1 MGTKRQDH
9 VEKYDV
15 VSVGGGVAG
24 SIAARLAAGN
34 GLSSLLIE
42 RAKTP
47 RDKPCSGIQFGYFEK
62 LVGRQIPK
70 EALCSNEIFNMNII
84 TPGDTTYE
92 GKMKVLN
99 FWRSTFDRW
108 LNDLAEEEGAV
119 FQDKTRLV
127 EFELVDDGYLL
138 KLQSGTESRE
148 VFTRYLVAA
157 DGMYSRVRKKLRPDD
172 FLQKAPGGAM
182 NYYCTGEGD
191 LDPHALYMVNIKAYA
206 PIMFAWI
213 YKKDDLWVIGTGA
226 EDDLKDY
233 ADRFYDYVCQKYN
246 FRGEIVRKEGFAS
259 PLKFGVYLGEGN
271 ILICGDAAGLLD
283 AYRGV
288 AMDNA
293 ALSARFAVRA
303 ILDAEKTNTTAITHY
318 TKHMRSMKRQM
329 EANEKKRIAKFA
341 SDESLAEYFAP
352 RQVLVDGL
360 KMMAANAAN
369 KFLPPEKVFTLPF

>member
-1 MGTKRQDH
+1 

-15 VSVGGGVAG
+15 VSVGGGIAG
-24 SIAARLAAGN
+24 SIAARMAAEN
-34 GLSSLLIE
+34 GLNSLLIE

-62 LVGRQIPK
+62 LVGRPIPK
-70 EALCSNEIFNMNII
+70 DKLCANEIFTMNII
-84 TPGDTTYE
+84 TPDDTTYQ

-108 LNDLAEEEGAV
+108 LNDLAVEEGAI

-127 EFELVDDGYLL
+127 DFERVDDGIQ
-138 KLQSGTESRE
+138 LQLQTGTESRE
-148 VFTRYLVAA
+148 IFTRYLIAA
-157 DGMYSRVRKKLRPDD
+157 DGMSSKVRKKLRPDHY
-172 FLQKAPGGAM
+172 LQEAPGGAM

-191 LDPHALYMVNIKAYA
+191 LDPNALYMVNIKAYA

-226 EDDLKDY
+226 EYDLKGY

-246 FRGEIVRKEGFAS
+246 FKGEIVRKEGFAS
-259 PLKFGVYLGEGN
+259 PLKNGVYLGEGN
-271 ILICGDAAGLLD
+271 ILLCGDAAGLLD

-293 ALSARFAVRA
+293 ALSARFAVQA
-303 ILDAEKTNTTAITHY
+303 ILEAEKTGTTAISQY
-318 TKHMRSMKRQM
+318 TQKMQPMKRQM
-329 EANEKKRIAKFA
+329 EANEVKRQAKFS
-341 SDESLAEYFAP
+341 SDETLAASFAP
-352 RQVLVDGL
+352 HQVLIDGV
-360 KMMAANAAN
+360 KMIAANAAN

>member
-1 MGTKRQDH
+1 MKRM
-9 VEKYDV
+9 ERYDV
-15 VSVGGGVAG
+15 LSIGGGIAG
-24 SIAARLAAGN
+24 SIAARLAAES
-34 GLSSLLIE
+34 GLTSLLIE

-62 LVGRQIPK
+62 LVGRPIPK
-70 EALCSNEIFNMNII
+70 DKLCENEIYNMHII
-84 TPGDTTYE
+84 APDGRDYQ

-108 LNDLAEEEGAV
+108 LNDLAVEEGAI
-119 FQDKTRLV
+119 FQDKSRMIGFEEV
-127 EFELVDDGYLL
+127 EGGYVVQ
-138 KLQSGTESRE
+138 LQTGTARRE

-157 DGMYSRVRKKLRPDD
+157 DGMSSKIRKKLRPDHY
-172 FLQKAPGGAM
+172 LQKAPGGAM

-226 EDDLKDY
+226 EHDLKDY
-233 ADRFYDYVCQKYN
+233 ADRFYEYVCREYN
-246 FRGEIVRKEGFAS
+246 FKGEIVRKEGFAS
-259 PLKFGVYLGEGN
+259 PLKNGVFLGEGN
-271 ILICGDAAGLLD
+271 ILITGDAAGLLD

-293 ALSARFAVRA
+293 ALSARFAVQA
-303 ILDAEKTNTTAITHY
+303 ILEAEKKGTTAISSY
-318 TKHMRSMKRQM
+318 ERRMQSMKRQM
-329 EANEKKRIAKFA
+329 EDNEKKRQIKFA
-341 SDESLAEYFAP
+341 SDESLAASFAP
-352 RQVLVDGL
+352 RRVIVDGV

-369 KFLPPEKVFTLPF
+369 RILPPERVITFPF

>member
-1 MGTKRQDH
+1 MER
-9 VEKYDV
+9 YDV
-15 VSVGGGVAG
+15 LSIGGGIAG
-24 SIAARLAAGN
+24 SIAARLAAES
-34 GLSSLLIE
+34 GLTSLLIE

-62 LVGRQIPK
+62 LVGRPIPK
-70 EALCSNEIFNMNII
+70 DKLCENEIYNMHII
-84 TPGDTTYE
+84 APDGRDYQ

-108 LNDLAEEEGAV
+108 LNDLAVEEGAI
-119 FQDKTRLV
+119 FQDKSRMIGFEEV
-127 EFELVDDGYLL
+127 EGGYVVQ
-138 KLQSGTESRE
+138 LQTGTARRE

-157 DGMYSRVRKKLRPDD
+157 DGMSSKIRKKLRPDHY
-172 FLQKAPGGAM
+172 LQKAPGGAM

-226 EDDLKDY
+226 EHDLKDY
-233 ADRFYDYVCQKYN
+233 ADRFYEYVCREYN
-246 FRGEIVRKEGFAS
+246 FKGEIVRKEGFAS
-259 PLKFGVYLGEGN
+259 PLKNGVFLGEGN
-271 ILICGDAAGLLD
+271 ILITGDAAGLLD

-293 ALSARFAVRA
+293 ALSARFAVQA
-303 ILDAEKTNTTAITHY
+303 ILEAEKKGTTAISSY
-318 TKHMRSMKRQM
+318 ERRMQSMKRQM
-329 EANEKKRIAKFA
+329 EDNEKKRQIKFA
-341 SDESLAEYFAP
+341 SDESLAASFAP
-352 RQVLVDGL
+352 RRVIVDGV

-369 KFLPPEKVFTLPF
+369 RILPPERVITFPF